1 MKYNLQFFADGET
14 AGAENSGT
22 IEPAI
27 QSETVN
33 SDANTTEATAELSPE
48 GAQTSPQPE
57 EESVDRNAIF
67 AEARRTF
74 ERKQNAINA
83 KYAERFKGL
92 VNPETNKPITTPDE
106 YLEALDAQERMAQ
119 QRELAEKG
127 VDINMLNKLIENS
140 PRLRQAEQM
149 LAEYERQK
157 TIDAIDADVANL
169 ATLDPNIKDI
179 YSVPKEVLEHAQN
192 NKITLTLAY
201 KDLYFGKV
209 NAQQTQAIQQRTINQ
224 IAGKAHLAPANGVV
238 QNDGLVDI
246 PADELPIWQAGYP
259 SLSPS
264 ELKKK
269 YNQRLN
275 N

>member
-1 MKYNLQFFADGET
+1 MKYNLQFFAEET
-14 AGAENSGT
+14 AGAENSET

-27 QSETVN
+27 QSESVN

-48 GAQTSPQPE
+48 EAQTSPQSN

-106 YLEALDAQERMAQ
+106 YLEALDAQERMRAKE
-119 QRELAEKG
+119 ELQSKG
-127 VDINMLNKLIENS
+127 VSLDTIENLINNS
-140 PRLRQAEQM
+140 PRLRQAEQL
-149 LAEYERQK
+149 LAEYEQK
-157 TIDAIDADVANL
+157 KILDAIDADVAEL
-169 ATLDPNIKDI
+169 SKLDPNIKDI
-179 YSVPKEVLEHAQN
+179 NSVPKEVLEHAQR
-192 NKITLTLAY
+192 NKYTLTLAY

-209 NAQQTQAIQQRTINQ
+209 NAQQTQAIQQKTINQ

-238 QNDGLVDI
+238 ANDGLVDI
-246 PADELPIWQAGYP
+246 PANEYSTWQEAFP
-259 SLSPS
+259 HLSAA

-269 YNQRLN
+269 YNRSLTR
-275 N
+275 